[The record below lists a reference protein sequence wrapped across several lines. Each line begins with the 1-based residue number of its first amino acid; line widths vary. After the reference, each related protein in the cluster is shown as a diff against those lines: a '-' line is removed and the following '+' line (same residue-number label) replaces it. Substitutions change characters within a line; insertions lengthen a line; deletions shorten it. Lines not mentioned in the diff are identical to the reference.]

1 MEIVLKS
8 FDINTVNSYIDLDN
22 LYNLIKKENFKIKF
36 DCYTAYSTYNEK
48 IDVGYIIIF
57 DNVEEDSFNV
67 LNITIIMNEYA
78 KSNLLK
84 EIENNKY
91 INNDIEFLDHL
102 KNLNTPTISYSSL
115 FDEEKA
121 NKVLIAFF
129 ETIS

>member
-1 MEIVLKS
+1 
-8 FDINTVNSYIDLDN
+8 
-22 LYNLIKKENFKIKF
+22 
-36 DCYTAYSTYNEK
+36 
-48 IDVGYIIIF
+48 
-57 DNVEEDSFNV
+57 
-67 LNITIIMNEYA
+67 MNEYA

-102 KNLNTPTISYSSL
+102 KNLNTPTISYNSL

-129 ETIS
+129 ETISKLNKK